1 MIKVLVA
8 LLLAGVASTS
18 GGGGQAGTPTP
29 ASGDVPV
36 VLELFTSEGCS
47 SCPPADRLLIELT
60 GKQPIKG
67 ALVIGIGEHVDYWDH
82 QGWKDPFS
90 DRLFSQRQTVYANAG
105 GSNDIYTPQIIVDGI
120 DTVVG
125 HDRRAVFD
133 AIRRAAGRK
142 KPAMALEWSAD
153 TSKLAVTVGTSR
165 ETVDAT
171 VFLAITEDG
180 LRTSVKRGENAGRT
194 LDHAAVARRL
204 TQVGKTDSDGSFSS
218 VVPLALAP
226 GWNRQALRIVVFVQ
240 VDKTRRIAAAATS
253 GV

>member
-1 MIKVLVA
+1 MMKVLVA
-8 LLLAGVASTS
+8 LLLAAVASTS
-18 GGGGQAGTPTP
+18 GGGSQAGTSMP
-29 ASGDVPV
+29 APSDVPV
-36 VLELFTSEGCS
+36 VVELFTSEGCS

-90 DRLFSQRQTVYANAG
+90 DRLFSQRQTVYANAA

-120 DTVVG
+120 DAVVG
-125 HDRRAVFD
+125 HDRSAVFD

-142 KPAMALEWSAD
+142 KPAIALEWSAG
-153 TSKLAVTVGTSR
+153 TSKLAVTVGKSR
-165 ETVDAT
+165 ETADAT

-204 TQVGKTDSDGSFSS
+204 TQVGKTDRDGSFTG
-218 VVPLALAP
+218 VVPLGLAP
-226 GWNRQALRIVVFVQ
+226 GWNQHALRIVVLVQ
-240 VDKTRRIAAAATS
+240 VDKTRRIAAAAAA